1 MMGFKL
7 AASLLVLLPIALASP
22 VAEAEAAPV
31 AEAEADAEA
40 DAGYGHDITWGA
52 FLITGPASAAT

>member
-1 MMGFKL
+1 MGSDITPDSHKMMGFKL

-31 AEAEADAEA
+31 AEAEADADAEA
-40 DAGYGHDITWGA
+40 DAW
-52 FLITGPASAAT
+52 

>member
-1 MMGFKL
+1 MGSDIRPDNQKMMGFKL
-7 AASLLVLLPIALASP
+7 AASLFVLLPIALASP

-40 DAGYGHDITWGA
+40 DADAW
-52 FLITGPASAAT
+52 

>member
-1 MMGFKL
+1 MGSDITPDSHKMMGFKL

-40 DAGYGHDITWGA
+40 DAGYGQST
-52 FLITGPASAAT
+52 S